1 MDPVAKANLRS
12 IMYRNDPSGYKTTY
26 GTSYLDVPTYYVSPV
41 YDKMREEREREP
53 YPRDLSPYPNQRFD
67 GTFNDYLAKREDE
80 RREMERRERERRDVE
95 ERYRREMELRQTERR
110 ESPDRRMPR
119 DDSPQ
124 RNPYRD
130 PYEEPLSHRSRY
142 DQFENG
148 YQRANGF
155 QEAPLSYRQG
165 QQEQISSP
173 RKQKFQEE
181 HLRPDLRP
189 EEQQEEK
196 DDLDLDV
203 NERRFCNQCF
213 ATNICVNKFKCGHQ
227 YCDQCMKRLRG
238 SENPFRGSW
247 IWHFKCGICKT
258 DEWCSEHRLI
268 RYDAKGRRIPNGSGF
283 PLSN

>member
-155 QEAPLSYRQG
+155 QEAPLSYRFSHLK
-165 QQEQISSP
+165 ISGPNCS
-173 RKQKFQEE
+173 KLTTSLVNVSLTFQTLISEIRQYFLLKKCE
-181 HLRPDLRP
+181 KLLQCKSFSHFLNKNISVFSYKVVKHLTR
-189 EEQQEEK
+189 
-196 DDLDLDV
+196 
-203 NERRFCNQCF
+203 
-213 ATNICVNKFKCGHQ
+213 
-227 YCDQCMKRLRG
+227 
-238 SENPFRGSW
+238 
-247 IWHFKCGICKT
+247 
-258 DEWCSEHRLI
+258 
-268 RYDAKGRRIPNGSGF
+268 
-283 PLSN
+283 